1 MFQGDVTLE
10 VKQRWG
16 ASDRAYSTAVQV
28 TVQRRTISPTM
39 TEFDNR
45 QELLSPFEYG
55 VWVFLALAGA
65 TAVGV
70 ISYLAYVML

>member
-16 ASDRAYSTAVQV
+16 ASDRAYPTAVKSPFSDGQ
-28 TVQRRTISPTM
+28 ISPTM
-39 TEFDNR
+39 TEPDNR
-45 QELLSPFEYG
+45 QHLLSPFEYG

>member
-1 MFQGDVTLE
+1 MGGVRQSVLH
-10 VKQRWG
+10 RC
-16 ASDRAYSTAVQV
+16 QV

-39 TEFDNR
+39 TESDNR

>member
-1 MFQGDVTLE
+1 VFQGDVTLE

-16 ASDRAYSTAVQV
+16 AVDISYPTTV
-28 TVQRRTISPTM
+28 TPPIISPTM
-39 TEFDNR
+39 TEPDNR

>member
-16 ASDRAYSTAVQV
+16 RPTERTSPLSPFSDRQ
-28 TVQRRTISPTM
+28 ISPTM
-39 TEFDNR
+39 TEPDNR

-65 TAVGV
+65 TTVGV
-70 ISYLAYVML
+70 ISYLAYVLL

>member
-1 MFQGDVTLE
+1 VGT
-10 VKQRWG
+10 
-16 ASDRAYSTAVQV
+16 S
-28 TVQRRTISPTM
+28 RRTSPLSPLSDGQISPTM
-39 TEFDNR
+39 TDPDNR

-65 TAVGV
+65 TALGV

>member
-16 ASDRAYSTAVQV
+16 AADRLFLTAVTPQ
-28 TVQRRTISPTM
+28 TISPTM
-39 TEFDNR
+39 TEPDNR
-45 QELLSPFEYG
+45 QDLLSPFEYG

-65 TAVGV
+65 TAVAV

>member
-16 ASDRAYSTAVQV
+16 AVDRSYLTAVTPQ
-28 TVQRRTISPTM
+28 TISPTM
-39 TEFDNR
+39 TEPDNR

-70 ISYLAYVML
+70 TSYLAYGML